1 MGEMGWK
8 QDGWE
13 VMVEGWVRA
22 VLHIH
27 NRKYRTYTVPT
38 NSGRN
43 IHFSNTLCMP
53 PQPLWRLTD
62 SLIFFFSTF
71 SMATKLMTF
80 QSCRV
85 QDADCLI
92 GLHLWQAR
100 ACCVCATAEAPFSG
114 KRAGASL
121 LMKWETTLHHPPNPV
136 YFSHD
141 GSSSWRLCP
150 DSSSSPGCHLFWN
163 PDGSLP
169 QTPSPLLPAGF
180 TLRHW
185 MLPLF
190 LFLN

>member
-1 MGEMGWK
+1 MHASTAPLKTHW
-8 QDGWE
+8 
-13 VMVEGWVRA
+13 
-22 VLHIH
+22 
-27 NRKYRTYTVPT
+27 
-38 NSGRN
+38 
-43 IHFSNTLCMP
+43 
-53 PQPLWRLTD
+53 QPD
-62 SLIFFFSTF
+62 FFFFPTF

-100 ACCVCATAEAPFSG
+100 ACCVCATVEAPLSG

-121 LMKWETTLHHPPNPV
+121 LMKWETTLCHPPNPV

-141 GSSSWRLCP
+141 GSGSWRLCP

-169 QTPSPLLPAGF
+169 PTPSPLLPAGL

-190 LFLN
+190 LFLNQTVIPSRVHSSLDPLIEGPQKLLIPFAVCRTPVSPQKPYVES